1 MSIITNQLGISL
13 TEDKIQ
19 LVEIVNKDN
28 SVYLENVDEEYFEES
43 INENTKEA
51 KFIHILQN
59 AFNEIVL
66 RKPVSSSKISVAL
79 PPQYFK
85 IFQLPIDKNLTKS
98 DVNEYIKWE
107 LTKLFPS
114 VNNSLYSYQKIV
126 LTTPSYESVKK
137 ILVFAIDQIF
147 LKRIHKFCMR
157 NNLKLQFIDHSL
169 AASSTLIN
177 EELKSQNILSL
188 FVENNYLSTFLFS
201 NNELLFEK
209 SERFKSVPDISGN
222 IKEIIDN
229 AYSNELV
236 KNIDKIFIFGNEANK
251 ELCNNISEV
260 TGIEVEK
267 ALPFNNLDMSPE
279 LQDSTYILN
288 SSEKFA
294 AAASVAL
301 RMSL

>member
-1 MSIITNQLGISL
+1 MYILTNQLGISL

-85 IFQLPIDKNLTKS
+85 IFQLPIDKNLTKN

-107 LTKLFPS
+107 LSKLFPS
-114 VNNSLYSYQKIV
+114 DNNSSYSYQKIV
-126 LTTPSYESVKK
+126 LTTPSYESFKR

-157 NNLKLQFIDHSL
+157 NNLKLQFIDNSL

-177 EELKSQNILSL
+177 EEIKSQNILSL
-188 FVENNYLSTFLFS
+188 FVENNYLSMFLFS
-201 NNELLFEK
+201 NNELFFEK
-209 SERFKSVPDISGN
+209 SDPFISVPNISGTVKN
-222 IKEIIDN
+222 IIDDI
-229 AYSNELV
+229 YSNDII
-236 KNIDKIFIFGNEANK
+236 KNIDKIYIFGNEANK
-251 ELCNNISEV
+251 ELCNDISEV
-260 TGIEVEK
+260 TGIEIEK
-267 ALPFNNLDMSPE
+267 VLPFTQLNINPE
-279 LQDSTYILN
+279 LHDSKYILN
-288 SSEKFA
+288 FSEKFA
-294 AAASVAL
+294 ASASVAF

>member
-1 MSIITNQLGISL
+1 MYILTNQLGISL

-85 IFQLPIDKNLTKS
+85 IFQLPIDKNLTKN

-107 LTKLFPS
+107 LTKLFPYD
-114 VNNSLYSYQKIV
+114 NNSSYSYQKIV
-126 LTTPSYESVKK
+126 LTSPKDESFKR
-137 ILVFAIDQIF
+137 ILVFAIDQLF

-157 NNLKLQFIDHSL
+157 NNLTLQFIDHSL

-177 EELKSQNILSL
+177 EEIKSHNILSL
-188 FVENNYLSTFLFS
+188 FVENNYLSVFLFS
-201 NNELLFEK
+201 NNELSFEK
-209 SERFKSVPDISGN
+209 SDPFISVPDISGSL
-222 IKEIIDN
+222 KSIIDDI
-229 AYSNELV
+229 YSNEIV

-251 ELCNNISEV
+251 ELCNDISEV
-260 TGIEVEK
+260 TGIEIEK
-267 ALPFNNLDMSPE
+267 VLPFAKLNINPE
-279 LQDSTYILN
+279 LQDSKYILN
-288 SSEKFA
+288 FSEKFA
-294 AAASVAL
+294 ASASVAF
-301 RMSL
+301 RMGL